1 MNIYVHKDQKCA
13 MNIGNFRV
21 STKQW
26 KNHRENYQRGLLLK
40 KIGGFWGVYSIQK
53 SQKGERI

>member
-1 MNIYVHKDQKCA
+1 MYIFNVAMNIYVHKDQKCA

-21 STKQW
+21 STEQW

-40 KIGGFWGVYSIQK
+40 KIGGFLGVYI
-53 SQKGERI
+53 